1 METIT
6 LLKEKLLEARHERDA
21 YENKMNRL
29 LRDAESAKDGRDKM
43 GDTIKSLEQSIHDMR
58 ALTKPAKATKV
69 NKKTKTTKKKEK
81 K

>member
-1 METIT
+1 MDTIN

-21 YENKMNRL
+21 YENKMNKL

-43 GDTIKSLEQSIHDMR
+43 GDTIKSLEQSIRDVK
-58 ALTKPAKATKV
+58 ALTKTALPKKA
-69 NKKTKTTKKKEK
+69 KTTKKKEK